1 MPFWD
6 KHLEIHSWARSLFL
20 KSGILGIGFV
30 AVLWAGWPEP
40 PRTPLDHFPPRSESK
55 ALQKA
60 QHELTPASSI
70 SNNESLRALQQGRN
84 VPTVDGP
91 SLVNLNASSR
101 KALESLPGIGE
112 SLAGRIVTYR
122 STHGAFQRVD
132 DLMKVSGIGKKRLQ
146 RLLPYVTV
154 EAR

>member
-1 MPFWD
+1 ME
-6 KHLEIHSWARSLFL
+6 KHSWAMSLFL

-40 PRTPLDHFPPRSESK
+40 PIIPFDHSSLRSESK
-55 ALQKA
+55 AVQKIK
-60 QHELTPASSI
+60 HESTPVSSI
-70 SNNESLRALQQGRN
+70 SNNESLRTSTQEVNLQ
-84 VPTVDGP
+84 VASVP

-154 EAR
+154 EAI